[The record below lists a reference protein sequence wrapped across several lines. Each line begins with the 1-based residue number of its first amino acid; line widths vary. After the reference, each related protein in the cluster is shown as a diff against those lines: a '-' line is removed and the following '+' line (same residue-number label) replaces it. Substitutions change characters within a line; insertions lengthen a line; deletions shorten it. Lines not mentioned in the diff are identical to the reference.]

1 MGMLEYFLLTFTT
14 LFAIVDPPA
23 AVPAFLAMTPRDS
36 VASRRRM
43 ALTAAVTSGVVLAV
57 FAASGPAIFKLF
69 GITMPAF
76 QVAGGLILLLSA
88 LDMLRG
94 KRSPLKETAEETEAG
109 AAKDDIAITPLAIP
123 MLSGPGAITTAIVL
137 FGRAHGAAHKAV
149 LFACIALVA
158 LCSYGTLYVAAAGAK
173 RLSPIALNV
182 IERLMGLLLSAIG
195 VQFILS
201 VLKP

>member
-1 MGMLEYFLLTFTT
+1 MLEYALLTFAS
-14 LFAIVDPPA
+14 LFAIVDPFA
-23 AVPAFLAMTPRDS
+23 AVPAFLAMTPRDG
-36 VASRRRM
+36 VDARRRM
-43 ALTAAVTSGVVLAV
+43 AGTASITSGCVLAA
-57 FAASGPAIFKLF
+57 FAFAGPAIFKLF

-94 KRSPLKETAEETEAG
+94 RRSPLKETAEETEAG

-137 FGRAHGAAHKAV
+137 YGRAAGPARKAI
-149 LFACIALVA
+149 LLACIAAVA
-158 LCSYGTLYVAAAGAK
+158 LASYAILYVAATGAK
-173 RLSPIALNV
+173 RLSPIALNI

-201 VLKP
+201 VLQS